1 MSTQQATR
9 CPNCATVFRVA
20 TAQLQAYEGWVRCG
34 RCAEVFNA
42 ESCLVELDTPP
53 VSGTSGASAAP
64 VVAPPATRSVD
75 FDLDFDV
82 PATPATPAP
91 PAQPVAASSMVRAA
105 SGLAPA
111 YHEDNHQD
119 NMVERAVK
127 AMRTPPPSSPALEP
141 PAWPQPA
148 PAQPPVA
155 PDFGPVHEPPAEVQM
170 PAPVVAAA
178 AAPLPPAP
186 IQQAAP
192 TTQLRIEPAFDA
204 PAPPPAATAA
214 PTPAPTPLPAVV
226 ERAEPQLPA
235 ARVDAPP
242 PDDFAADP
250 RWMPYADPAPADGAL
265 AAAPGGH
272 DAPAS
277 APGDWRDQPLPS
289 FVQKADRAARWRSP
303 KVRLA
308 LTTVCLLSLLGL
320 LVQATHEYRDVV
332 AARFEAT
339 RPLLERGCALLG
351 CRVGAPRALD
361 ADGVSVESSG
371 LVRVD
376 KTNTYKLNIALRN
389 RASLA
394 VAVPALE
401 LSLTDAQGKLMSR
414 RVLRAADFGVT
425 QASVAAGRDL
435 SLQATVQ
442 TAFATVNNEAQEPV
456 AGYTIELFYP

>member
-82 PATPATPAP
+82 PTTPATPPPP
-91 PAQPVAASSMVRAA
+91 PAQAVAASSMVRAG

-127 AMRTPPPSSPALEP
+127 AMRSPPASSSAIEP

-155 PDFGPVHEPPAEVQM
+155 PDFGPAHEEPAAEVQM
-170 PAPVVAAA
+170 PAPSVSVPLPSAPIQAAPPTHVRIEPAFDEPAAA
-178 AAPLPPAP
+178 AAPLH
-186 IQQAAP
+186 
-192 TTQLRIEPAFDA
+192 
-204 PAPPPAATAA
+204 
-214 PTPAPTPLPAVV
+214 AVV
-226 ERAEPQLPA
+226 ERLDPLPPA
-235 ARVDAPP
+235 ALIDPP
-242 PDDFAADP
+242 AADDFAADP
-250 RWMPYADPAPADGAL
+250 RWMPYADPVPAAASALADGAF
-265 AAAPGGH
+265 AAAPVGH

-277 APGDWRDQPLPS
+277 APGDWRDQPMPS

-308 LTTVCLLSLLGL
+308 LTAVCLLSLLGL

-339 RPLLERGCALLG
+339 RPLLEQGCAMLG

-371 LVRVD
+371 LVRVE

-389 RASLA
+389 RAGLA

-401 LSLTDAQGKLMSR
+401 LSLTDAQGKLMAR

-425 QASVAAGRDL
+425 QASVPAGRDL